1 MIERIATPGVGVAA
15 IAFVLVLG
23 LASGAGPIA
32 GSALL
37 VVLAAAGVAFARS
50 RARAPRRNQP
60 PVIER
65 IGGCGLGPG
74 VAVHAIRVADRVLVV
89 GVTGSS
95 IALLETATSDEFPG
109 TERATEAQDSP
120 TPASAGSRLAP
131 ILRRAGLA
139 LALAAGLAAAAG
151 VASADQ
157 SDSTRQAADLGTGSR
172 SERTAAREP
181 GRSSVAPPLEIP
193 PAPAVELPSP
203 GTTPLGPMLWLAALA
218 MLPFA
223 LMGMTSFVKISVV
236 LSLLRSALGTPQVPS
251 DPLLAGIA
259 LALTSFVMAP
269 VATEVW
275 ERVGASNADLSTA
288 GGVLTAASAAAPPVR
303 GFLER
308 NSRPDEVAL
317 FVTLSAREGRA
328 AADPGSFAVLIPAF
342 VTSELR
348 EAFVAGFFLFIPF
361 LVVDL
366 VVSNILMSMGMVMV
380 SPTTVSL
387 PFKIL
392 LFVLV
397 DGWDL
402 VTSSLVKSFN

>member
-1 MIERIATPGVGVAA
+1 MIERIATPGLGVAA
-15 IAFVLVLG
+15 VAFVLVLG
-23 LASGAGPIA
+23 LSSGAGPIA
-32 GSALL
+32 GAALL
-37 VVLAAAGVAFARS
+37 VGLAGVGVAFSRS
-50 RARAPRRNQP
+50 RARSPQRPQA

-74 VAVHAIRVADRVLVV
+74 VAVHAIRFADRVLVV

-95 IALLETATSDEFPG
+95 IALLDTATSDEFPAVEG
-109 TERATEAQDSP
+109 VGEAQGSTAP
-120 TPASAGSRLAP
+120 GSVGSRPVSL
-131 ILRRAGLA
+131 LRRVGLA
-139 LALAAGLAAAAG
+139 LALAVGLAAVAG
-151 VASADQ
+151 TASAEQADSARQ
-157 SDSTRQAADLGTGSR
+157 SADLGTGSR

-181 GRSSVAPPLEIP
+181 GSSSVAPSLDIP

-203 GTTPLGPMLWLAALA
+203 GATPLGPMLWLAALA
-218 MLPFA
+218 LLPFA

-259 LALTSFVMAP
+259 LALTTFVMAP
-269 VATEVW
+269 VASEVCA
-275 ERVGASNADLSTA
+275 RVGASNADLSTA
-288 GGVLTAASAAAPPVR
+288 GGVLSAASAAAPPVR

-308 NSRPDEVAL
+308 NARPDEVAL
-317 FVTLSAREGRA
+317 FVTLSAREGRP
-328 AADPGSFAVLIPAF
+328 AADPGSFAVLVPAF

-397 DGWDL
+397 DGWPL
-402 VTSSLVKSFN
+402 LAKALALSYH